1 MAPINSA
8 EFESLWQNT
17 KNQPRFRKVDMPLI
31 QADLSLTGILNQY
44 MTMVSRQREWGK
56 VSQPDFNDLSAAVDA
71 LKAVL
76 VRINDRALV
85 SDAAAQNAAAIQQ
98 KFGGRVG

>member
-8 EFESLWQNT
+8 EFESLWQNAQA
-17 KNQPRFRKVDMPLI
+17 QPRFRKVETPLI

-44 MTMVSRQREWGK
+44 MAMVARQREWGK
-56 VSQPDFNDLSAAVDA
+56 LSQQDFNDLTSAIDA

-76 VRINDRALV
+76 TRINDRGLV
-85 SDAAAQNAAAIQQ
+85 ADAAAQNAVLIQQ
-98 KFGGRVG
+98 RLGGRVG

>member
-8 EFESLWQNT
+8 EFEALWQSAR
-17 KNQPRFRKVDMPLI
+17 NQPRFRKVETPLV

-44 MTMVSRQREWGK
+44 MAMVARQREWGK
-56 VSQPDFNDLSAAVDA
+56 VSQQDFNDLSSAVDA

-76 VRINDRALV
+76 ARVNDRGLV

-98 KFGGRVG
+98 KFGGRIS

>member
-8 EFESLWQNT
+8 EFESLWQNAQA
-17 KNQPRFRKVDMPLI
+17 QPRFRKVETPLI

-44 MTMVSRQREWGK
+44 MAMVARQREWGK
-56 VSQPDFNDLSAAVDA
+56 LSQQDFNDLTSAIDA

-76 VRINDRALV
+76 TRINDRGLV
-85 SDAAAQNAAAIQQ
+85 ADAAAQNAVIIQQ
-98 KFGGRVG
+98 KLGGRVG